1 MASGIESLKV
11 LSHMQAASASDDAA
25 DAANKG
31 RDLLIEQKNVRA
43 RQQAFERAVG
53 DKVLTEKEYADL
65 NAMLGEVGMSKD
77 GVDYTNSGVLGHYS
91 GGAGTWTASL
101 DAGSEDKTARDNANK
116 VENMRKN
123 FDGKLKEIESQERLD
138 NFGIQ
143 ELMSRYNQSEQLAAS
158 IEKKEGDTQ
167 NAVISKIG

>member
-1 MASGIESLKV
+1 MAAGIASLKI
-11 LSHMQAASASDDAA
+11 LAHMQAASASDDAA

-31 RDLLIEQKNVRA
+31 RTLLIEQKNVRA

-53 DKVLTEKEYADL
+53 DKELTTGERDNLA
-65 NAMLGEVGMSKD
+65 AMMGEIGMSTGTLNTLQAENGK
-77 GVDYTNSGVLGHYS
+77 YT
-91 GGAGTWTASL
+91 A
-101 DAGSEDKTARDNANK
+101 DAGSDSKISRDNANR
-116 VENMRKN
+116 VETIRKD